1 MAEENNK
8 QGQQLGITNW
18 AANALA
24 GITGKSILKD
34 KYGRPR
40 MPVPQISSEESLRSG
55 GAARFRFILTL
66 NNFTYGFKNI
76 TGMKVSR
83 NLNPILQGGVN
94 DQSIFVGMPDAAD
107 TELTLTRGFLIREW
121 PIATTA
127 ALMAAS
133 QIPNNLLRR
142 TALMAVGLTDAQY
155 TLEHG
160 PAFGDIKVYNPRTFE
175 LSDWWTFISYGIID
189 RSPDGLDA
197 SSGEPAMESIT
208 LKVTDLKQRSV
219 KRMPTNY
226 NSVVKMFQLDDYENE
241 FKPLG
246 GETQN
251 KGSHYT
257 KEYKKK
263 IEDEGKKE
271 AEEKAKNQK
280 NLGSKYTGEEEGT
293 GGVLGLKDSTGSNY
307 IKKDKANVEREAKK
321 EALKKSMDKKNLGSS
336 YTSEEERKENLKL
349 EEAKKRA
356 AEEKKAEQAQ
366 KQKEQDAM
374 DKFISE
380 NI

>member
-251 KGSHYT
+251 KGSHY
-257 KEYKKK
+257 
-263 IEDEGKKE
+263 
-271 AEEKAKNQK
+271 N
-280 NLGSKYTGEEEGT
+280 GEEEGT
-293 GGVLGLKDSTGSNY
+293 GGALGLKDSTGSNY

-349 EEAKKRA
+349 EESKKRA

-374 DKFISE
+374 DKFISQ

>member
-251 KGSHYT
+251 KGSHY
-257 KEYKKK
+257 
-263 IEDEGKKE
+263 
-271 AEEKAKNQK
+271 N
-280 NLGSKYTGEEEGT
+280 GEEEGT
-293 GGVLGLKDSTGSNY
+293 GGALGLKDNTGSNYTGEEEETGGALGLKDSTGSNY

-349 EEAKKRA
+349 EESKKSA

>member
-34 KYGRPR
+34 KYNRPR

-257 KEYKKK
+257 
-263 IEDEGKKE
+263 GK
-271 AEEKAKNQK
+271 
-280 NLGSKYTGEEEGT
+280 EEGT
-293 GGVLGLKDSTGSNY
+293 GGALGLKDSTGSNY

-349 EEAKKRA
+349 EESKKSA

-374 DKFISE
+374 DKFISQ